1 MARSDEFKPVI
12 KHREILTMTIARVLL
27 VDDEKAFVT
36 ANAKILNNR
45 GYDVLTAFDGKEAL
59 RILAEKN
66 ETDIEVVVL
75 DVKMP
80 GMDGLAVLAE
90 IKDRF
95 PLVEVI
101 LLSGHASFESAVQ
114 GLKIGAGD
122 YLMKPCRTDELL
134 GKIEEARE
142 KRKINEEKRRYR
154 EATGK
159 TDPAVS

>member
-1 MARSDEFKPVI
+1 
-12 KHREILTMTIARVLL
+12 MTIARVLL

-159 TDPAVS
+159 TDLAVS

>member
-1 MARSDEFKPVI
+1 
-12 KHREILTMTIARVLL
+12 MTIARVLL

>member
-1 MARSDEFKPVI
+1 
-12 KHREILTMTIARVLL
+12 MTIARVLL

-122 YLMKPCRTDELL
+122 YLMKPCRTGVDCEW
-134 GKIEEARE
+134 ECP
-142 KRKINEEKRRYR
+142 RR
-154 EATGK
+154 
-159 TDPAVS
+159 S

>member
-1 MARSDEFKPVI
+1 
-12 KHREILTMTIARVLL
+12 MTTARVLL

-36 ANAKILNNR
+36 ANAKILSNR

-59 RILAEKN
+59 RILATEN
-66 ETDIEVVVL
+66 ATQIDVVVL

-80 GMDGLAVLAE
+80 GMDGLAVLTE
-90 IKDRF
+90 IKERF

-101 LLSGHASFESAVQ
+101 LLSGHASFETAVQ

-134 GKIEEARE
+134 RKIEEARE
-142 KRKINEEKRRYR
+142 KRKINEEKKRYQ
-154 EATGK
+154 EAAGK
-159 TDPAVS
+159 TDPASS